1 MRPIRAAVLLAVL
14 AVPGMAPAADPYHVD
29 PSHSNVDFRIRHLI
43 STVSGRFS
51 AFSGTI
57 LLDTTDMTKSS
68 VTFVIDAKSIDT
80 ANAKRDE
87 HLRSADFF
95 DVEKYPEIVFE
106 SSSIA
111 KTGEN
116 AYAVTGNFTMHGV
129 TKPITVPVTYLGSMT
144 GPRGTPL
151 AGFVAEVVLNRKDFG
166 IVWNRALDAGGAV
179 LGDEVTCR
187 IALEAAVRKE
197 APAAPVPAK

>member
-1 MRPIRAAVLLAVL
+1 M
-14 AVPGMAPAADPYHVD
+14 D

-57 LLDTTDMTKSS
+57 LLDTTDLTKSS
-68 VTFVIDAKSIDT
+68 VRFVIDAKSIDT

-95 DVEKYPEIVFE
+95 EVEKYPEIVFE
-106 SSSIA
+106 STSIA

-151 AGFVAEVVLNRKDFG
+151 AGFAAEVVLNRKDFG

-197 APAAPVPAK
+197 TPASPAAAK